1 MTIDARLDLLT
12 DVAALESVCSPAA
25 VTCLKSAVESL
36 NTGYRQ
42 NFLRGYRLAV
52 ATPLHGL
59 LWFVVDYP
67 ELLGFKHDDG
77 LHNWLH
83 FSHRKRTG
91 PLLSAISDPMSDLG
105 RLCSVFNDLQV
116 VLRNSDD
123 GLADTVAA
131 IEKCRAVAAQFN
143 EVLTGTEIVALN
155 TEGELPNRKSI
166 LLTCLGERVLD
177 YLEYD
182 PSIVSLDHELVWSG
196 GEDFRPV
203 HDCFVLAA
211 DTHLSNVSS
220 SLSGSRFPKEW
231 RQGFWF
237 GLGLVVRLNGIALPS
252 LSDSDPDTWIVQD
265 WLRELLAFV
274 NSSHPEREWP
284 NQVYGLTEFLEPN
297 IRGLTTYLDM
307 NTNTV
312 SFKDKLAAILGPD
325 HVRLIASAGPT
336 DPLELEVMLSGAVI
350 ARGESSIRFLLLS
363 YSVASDNREWV
374 SIAFRLPMYGLLSN
388 GSKWFLFYK
397 MYHKG
402 DMFDTDVVRAYKA
415 VGELLARFK
424 DKLDVEEIEG
434 LNSEDF
440 LPLCTLPAFR
450 AMRELSLKAVETNAT
465 LRSGNSEM
473 LAALWLVA
481 QGYSNVK
488 VSLKR
493 ASLGKSD
500 YDAIG
505 VKDGQCLVLEVK
517 GANILD
523 GKLQKEIRKF
533 ADKLK
538 RLRGRLSVLANELE
552 YESEI
557 ETVSGLFI
565 FLGDLDDFEPAIPS
579 IPVWG
584 YEDFVRS
591 LRSAGLPPRV
601 VGLLDKSYIIHSMW
615 DGDSPHDPFS
625 VGL

>member
-1 MTIDARLDLLT
+1 M
-12 DVAALESVCSPAA
+12 
-25 VTCLKSAVESL
+25 
-36 NTGYRQ
+36 
-42 NFLRGYRLAV
+42 
-52 ATPLHGL
+52 
-59 LWFVVDYP
+59 
-67 ELLGFKHDDG
+67 
-77 LHNWLH
+77 
-83 FSHRKRTG
+83 
-91 PLLSAISDPMSDLG
+91 
-105 RLCSVFNDLQV
+105 
-116 VLRNSDD
+116 
-123 GLADTVAA
+123 
-131 IEKCRAVAAQFN
+131 
-143 EVLTGTEIVALN
+143 
-155 TEGELPNRKSI
+155 
-166 LLTCLGERVLD
+166 
-177 YLEYD
+177 
-182 PSIVSLDHELVWSG
+182 
-196 GEDFRPV
+196 
-203 HDCFVLAA
+203 
-211 DTHLSNVSS
+211 
-220 SLSGSRFPKEW
+220 
-231 RQGFWF
+231 
-237 GLGLVVRLNGIALPS
+237 
-252 LSDSDPDTWIVQD
+252 
-265 WLRELLAFV
+265 
-274 NSSHPEREWP
+274 
-284 NQVYGLTEFLEPN
+284 TEFLEPN

-363 YSVASDNREWV
+363 HSVASDNRGWV